1 MMRKKRILIVNCGV
15 DELRVRMWRTRRLPF
30 SMASAYL
37 AGVLSPDLCRIILY
51 DEIYSGPLED
61 EKLLSWPDMLIL
73 TGLNFTFDRMRHL
86 TAYVRT
92 KNKKTVVVAGGPCIR
107 NIPRYAGRFFD
118 YACTGDIEQ
127 LQEVIEEAF
136 GRAYVSPAF
145 LETGWA
151 VPRYD
156 LAYYMKD
163 MVYVESSR
171 YCNYRC
177 NYCGLSADNQKYRPY
192 DLAYLKAQ
200 FDALGKGKL
209 LLFLDNNFGGP
220 NRQFLRDRLAMLRE
234 HWRQKTFWRW
244 SALVSND
251 FFFDDEN
258 LELARNSGCIGLF
271 SGVESFDTQALISFN
286 KYQNVHLPQVD
297 IIKKC
302 LEAGLTFYYG
312 MLVDTSS
319 RTLRDIGREIDYLLD
334 TPQVTLPAFIT
345 LAVPLLGTPFFY
357 ECLAQKR
364 FLPNVK
370 IRDLDGRT
378 LALKSLD
385 PIPKV
390 VQFVKNIQNFAGYR
404 KRILR
409 HTWEFSRIYRKK
421 MPPESLLIC
430 IYSSL
435 LLATPNLSTAP
446 TSMGKVL
453 MGRWQ
458 HQRTYLSPTEGLDPF
473 YRPAF
478 RVDAQFES
486 YFQPTMLTD
495 GQGNL
500 SEDLQADLAVK
511 APAELAN

>member
-1 MMRKKRILIVNCGV
+1 MPAKKRILIVNCGV
-15 DELRVRMWRTRRLPF
+15 DELRIRMRRTRRLPF

-37 AGVLSPDLCRIILY
+37 AGVLATDRCQVILY

-73 TGLNFTFDRMRHL
+73 TGLNFTFDRMLHL

-92 KNKKTVVVAGGPCIR
+92 KNKKAVVVAGGHGIR
-107 NIPRYAGRFFD
+107 NIPHYAGRFFD

-136 GRAYVSPAF
+136 GRSYVSPAF

-177 NYCGLSADNQKYRPY
+177 NYCGLSADNKKYQSY
-192 DLAYLKAQ
+192 DLSYLQAQ
-200 FDALGKGKL
+200 FEALGRGKL

-220 NRQFLRDRLAMLRE
+220 NRQFLRDRLEMLRE
-234 HWRQKTFWRW
+234 QWQKKTFWRW

-251 FFFDDEN
+251 FFFEDEN
-258 LELARNSGCIGLF
+258 LELARKSGCIGLF
-271 SGVESFDTQALISFN
+271 SGVESFDKDALLRFN
-286 KYQNVHLPQVD
+286 KHQNVHLPQVE

-312 MLVDTSS
+312 MLVDTST
-319 RTLRDIGREIDYLLD
+319 RTLRDIGREIDFLLG
-334 TPQVTLPAFIT
+334 TPQVTLPAFVT
-345 LAVPLLGTPFFY
+345 LAVPLPGTPFFF
-357 ECLAQKR
+357 ECLEQQR

-378 LALKSLD
+378 LALKPRD
-385 PIPKV
+385 PIPDV
-390 VQFVKNIQNFAGYR
+390 VQFVKNIQSFAGYR
-404 KRILR
+404 KRILQ
-409 HTWEFSRIYRKK
+409 HAKDFFRIYRKK
-421 MPPESLLIC
+421 LPPESLLIC

-435 LLATPNLSTAP
+435 LLGTPNLSTAP

-453 MGRWQ
+453 KGRLQ
-458 HQRTYLSPTEGLDPF
+458 HKRTYLSPTEGLDPF

-478 RVDAQFES
+478 RVDPQYES

-495 GQGNL
+495 SEGNL
-500 SEDLQADLAVK
+500 VEALREDLAVK
-511 APAELAN
+511 MPADLAN